1 LCRLHE
7 AIRTSLEVTPI
18 ARLVVDTQPDDVSTE
33 RIDQPEQDELPE
45 QQDTNEICNSGVHD
59 DGDGATD
66 SAFVARKK
74 AYAVD
79 LNVTYPVVDLLIG
92 VRGRLGLRTELG
104 VKKYT
109 QS

>member
-1 LCRLHE
+1 
-7 AIRTSLEVTPI
+7 
-18 ARLVVDTQPDDVSTE
+18 
-33 RIDQPEQDELPE
+33 
-45 QQDTNEICNSGVHD
+45 VHD